1 MSGAAL
7 PVSAVPARRG
17 YRLALEGARDMT
29 PMVLGVLPFAIAI
42 GAAISTSSLT
52 AAQGLASGPVILAG
66 SAQLAA
72 VQMLDAGTATVV
84 VIVSALVINARILL
98 YSMAIAPWFR
108 DQPLRRRLLLA
119 LPIVDQM
126 HFTVTPRFQRGD
138 LDSSERVAYYAGAA
152 AWLCGAWLAT
162 QALAIGIGA
171 RLPELFGGFEVL
183 HSTTFRITRDSD
195 IELLEQESDD
205 MLRLIEERL
214 KARQRGDA
222 VRLEVAVDADESM
235 VQKIVAEESLRE
247 SADHAPDAYSEV
259 YRIPGP
265 LDLTGMD
272 QGLAVET
279 HLAALPALGQEPVG
293 VLHVVVDAVEDGDAR
308 GPGGEHGQAQT
319 GQQGPA
325 TWDVLGVQLLDEVV
339 GAHHQHGQPVGGRGD
354 VDASST
360 GPFGAYGS
368 G

>member
-1 MSGAAL
+1 MSGATL
-7 PVSAVPARRG
+7 PVSAAPARRG

-42 GAAISTSSLT
+42 GAAVSTSSLT

-119 LPIVDQM
+119 LPIVDQV

-162 QALAIGIGA
+162 QALAIGVGA
-171 RLPELFGGFEVL
+171 RLPDSLGLELAAPLVMAGLLAKSMDSRPTVVAGSVAGVL
-183 HSTTFRITRDSD
+183 S
-195 IELLEQESDD
+195 
-205 MLRLIEERL
+205 
-214 KARQRGDA
+214 
-222 VRLEVAVDADESM
+222 VVAVGLPLHTSLL
-235 VQKIVAEESLRE
+235 VATLVGIAAGRVTRPSRPRALEPPRPEPAWDLPRPPRE
-247 SADHAPDAYSEV
+247 WV
-259 YRIPGP
+259 R
-265 LDLTGMD
+265 
-272 QGLAVET
+272 
-279 HLAALPALGQEPVG
+279 
-293 VLHVVVDAVEDGDAR
+293 
-308 GPGGEHGQAQT
+308 
-319 GQQGPA
+319 
-325 TWDVLGVQLLDEVV
+325 
-339 GAHHQHGQPVGGRGD
+339 
-354 VDASST
+354 
-360 GPFGAYGS
+360 
-368 G
+368 